1 MEFSQHQLC
10 KMVNVL
16 PHAVW
21 RRGECGKLQAGV
33 TLIEL
38 MIAVAITAILASV
51 ALSSYRDYLE
61 RARVAQ
67 AKGDIVT
74 LSSKIEQ
81 YYIGASRYPA
91 TLGDLGAVLLDP
103 WGRPYVYV
111 DLTTTIGNGMAR
123 RDRNLNPLNS
133 DFDLYSVGKDGATAR
148 PISQRDSLDDV
159 LRANDGR
166 FIDLASKF

>member
-1 MEFSQHQLC
+1 
-10 KMVNVL
+10 MVNVL
-16 PHAVW
+16 SCAVL
-21 RRGECGKLQAGV
+21 RHGEHEKHQSGV

-51 ALSSYRDYLE
+51 ALSNYRDYLE

-81 YYIGASRYPA
+81 YYIGSSRYPTA
-91 TLGDLGAVLLDP
+91 LSDLGSVLLDP

-111 DLTTTIGNGMAR
+111 DLTTTLGNGMAR
-123 RDRNLNPLNS
+123 RDRSLNPLNS
-133 DFDLYSVGKDGATAR
+133 DFDLYSVGKDGATAK
-148 PISQRDSLDDV
+148 PISQKDSLDDV